1 MRGNAMNQHNN
12 QNQTPSSG
20 VELRQLTFLAIIL
33 AALLVLVL
41 GGFAVVQFVLPML
54 DGNNTPPIHD
64 KPGSNLTEPVEKPT
78 PGTPGDDQPT
88 WLDNLLATIQGWFN
102 GDKNPGGNSNYPG
115 TDPNATY
122 PFASN
127 ASNGSVVPKGD
138 GTKIDGST
146 TYSEYSI
153 VVNMSA
159 GQVVAAERADERM
172 YPASMTKVMTLLVAV
187 EHLQHQSSLQDKI
200 TVSEAIRQ
208 QMINEGSSGVGFDIG
223 EELTVES
230 MLYATLLLSDGI
242 AATELA
248 VYIAGTEEAFVE
260 LMNQKAEQLGL
271 TGTHFTNPTGLH
283 NDDHYSTCRDMA
295 AIMIYAMNNELCA
308 KIMSTELF
316 SAQSYWPQGNKM
328 ITYSFYHSYL
338 VTKVNNYKQAYPY
351 GATQPK
357 TATITAAKTGY
368 TTEGKYCLV
377 TYAVGN
383 DGNAYVC
390 VTGLA
395 SGSYNYVDDHVA
407 LYNKYAK

>member
-1 MRGNAMNQHNN
+1 MNGQNN
-12 QNQTPSSG
+12 QNKTPNSG
-20 VELRQLTFLAIIL
+20 VELRQLTFLAVIL
-33 AALLVLVL
+33 AVLLVLVL
-41 GGFAVVQFVLPML
+41 GGFAVVQFVLPL
-54 DGNNTPPIHD
+54 FDGNNTPPIHD
-64 KPGSNLTEPVEKPT
+64 TPGSNLTEPVEKPDPET
-78 PGTPGDDQPT
+78 PGEDQPT
-88 WLDNLLATIQGWFN
+88 WFENLLDTIQGWFN
-102 GDKNPGGNSNYPG
+102 GGNNNPGGNSNYPG
-115 TDPNATY
+115 VDPNATY

-127 ASNGSVVPKGD
+127 ASSGSVVPKGD
-138 GTKIDGST
+138 GTKIDGAT

-159 GQVVAAERADERM
+159 GKVVASERADARM

-200 TVSEAIRQ
+200 TVSEEIRQ

-223 EELTVES
+223 EELTVEG
-230 MLYATLLLSDGI
+230 MLYATLLQSDGI

-260 LMNQKAEQLGL
+260 MMNQKAEQLGL
-271 TGTHFTNPTGLH
+271 ADTHFTNPTGLH
-283 NDDHYSTCRDMA
+283 NDNHYSTCRDMA
-295 AIMIYAMNNELCA
+295 TIMIYAMNNELCA

-328 ITYSFYHSYL
+328 ITYSLYHSYL
-338 VTKVNNYKQAYPY
+338 VTKVNNYKQSYPY
-351 GATQPK
+351 GATQPS

-395 SGSYNYVDDHVA
+395 QGSYNYVDDHVA
-407 LYNKYAK
+407 LYNQYAK